1 MNLLYEI
8 DSNPSFI
15 VEEELNESTGVSSK
29 TYKIKGVFSTI
40 GEKNRNGRTYPS
52 HLWEREVS
60 KYQEN
65 FSSGSLNTLMEWQHP
80 ARTNVD
86 PMEAVAKITDLKI
99 SGNKVLGE
107 AVLLNNPKA
116 NQLKSLIDNGIKISV
131 SSRGVGSVKNGIV
144 EDFKLV
150 TYDLVDQPSDF
161 NATMNG
167 MVESYSLNEGVL
179 EDLNFK
185 LDENGNI
192 HKVCKDDVC
201 HLFETSEIQKA
212 ILEKF
217 SSILNEAK
225 VYKVTQKEFNAPKF
239 QKWIKDD
246 LGDIENSE
254 SKPGLIIYNNK
265 AGKPVF
271 SYSKKLENLTIIQN
285 GLTLQQLQ
293 KYGLETN

>member
-1 MNLLYEI
+1 MKLLYEI

-15 VEEELNESTGVSSK
+15 VEEELNETTGVSSK

-52 HLWEREVS
+52 QLWEREVA

-86 PMEAVAKITDLKI
+86 PMEAVAKITELKI

-167 MVESYSLNEGVL
+167 MVESYSINEGVL

-217 SSILNEAK
+217 SSILIEAK

-254 SKPGLIIYNNK
+254 NKPGLTIYNNK

-293 KYGLETN
+293 KYGLETK